1 MALAFF
7 FPHRQLPCFQGR
19 SCSAGIWS
27 PHWCGCAQWLT
38 SSPTG
43 PKGGRGVT
51 WAARL
56 NGWEILYIASLICLV
71 DAWDWQ
77 LAHGNMLISLEDHSE
92 ARMLCSLWSLN
103 FRGFTTSLPDLW
115 NWSPVWCERHLLE
128 IQWGIWP
135 CLRRQ
140 KAPRVKV
147 WRKRGGWILTAFC
160 MTFWYSNA
168 IQTTYYCIYLEG
180 MTVACIQSPTH
191 IHQKWYLHSAIH
203 ACWLVEY
210 CVSPPGVFNVR
221 WALTRCFVQPRF
233 WDIRCFTM
241 WQFVSLFSSKLYI
254 MSVVDGNPCFFVGS
268 LCNCFI
274 LERLEHAF
282 LNVWLSTCRNHHKL
296 GRV

>member
-7 FPHRQLPCFQGR
+7 FLTDSCLASRVDRAQLESEVRIDVAVRNGLLQAQRGQKAAEA
-19 SCSAGIWS
+19 SL
-27 PHWCGCAQWLT
+27 GC
-38 SSPTG
+38 
-43 PKGGRGVT
+43 
-51 WAARL
+51 RL

-140 KAPRVKV
+140 KHQGESMKETR
-147 WRKRGGWILTAFC
+147 RMDLNCFLHDILIFKCYSDNLLLHISWGHDRCLYPISNTYSPKMVFAF
-160 MTFWYSNA
+160 S
-168 IQTTYYCIYLEG
+168 L
-180 MTVACIQSPTH
+180 
-191 IHQKWYLHSAIH
+191 H